1 MATWYGRYAICDT
14 PISYYAIRPFRTMH
28 YARFALCDMG
38 VSHYAKRAYRRVQNA
53 DIDLAKRRYGDY
65 VLKIRTISLFFTLG

>member
-1 MATWYGRYAICDT
+1 
-14 PISYYAIRPFRTMH
+14 
-28 YARFALCDMG
+28 MG